1 MKIKKGVVEV
11 SEITIPEDLNEVQEW
26 FKFNSISSYIDP
38 MGRINVKTLSGEELN
53 LRKGYKLYLINGIP
67 IFAEI
72 PEYNKFGEFINR
84 FIK

>member
-1 MKIKKGVVEV
+1 MEIKRGIVEV
-11 SEITIPEDLNEVQEW
+11 SEITIPKDLNEAKEW

-38 MGRINVKTLSGEELN
+38 MGRINVKSISGEELN
-53 LRKGYKLYLINGIP
+53 LRSGYKLYLINGVP
-67 IFAEI
+67 VFAEI